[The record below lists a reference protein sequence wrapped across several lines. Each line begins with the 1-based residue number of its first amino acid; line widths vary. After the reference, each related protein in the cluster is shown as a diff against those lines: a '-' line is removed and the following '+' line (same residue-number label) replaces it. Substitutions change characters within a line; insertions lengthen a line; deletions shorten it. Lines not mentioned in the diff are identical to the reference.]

1 MGFNYAAEKKKFETL
16 WARLRREYRA
26 AGMSDTA
33 IQKMHDFDWEVFKQ
47 ERIYRLHTQDLGIGI
62 FDEPSAEQKDKSAL
76 MKKFL
81 YQKKGYIERVKR
93 DLYVAIS
100 LETQQ
105 PIANR
110 YVIASHI
117 SNDAAVSYHSA
128 FEFYGYSNQV
138 FYETQ
143 VTSESR
149 FRDFEYDGVT
159 YRWIAPRITGGIT
172 EINGTRI
179 TTLERTVIDSV
190 NLFEKIGGLEE
201 LLRCLALIPALD
213 EAALS
218 ACLVEYESG
227 FLYQKTGYIL
237 SAFADSL
244 GLSDSFF
251 AMCKSHL
258 PKGKSY
264 LSSESH
270 GFIWHEEWKLYA
282 PKNLMHM
289 IDKGERA
296 TRRERS
302 SPLGGAMLL
311 QEYSFIAY
319 SNAKCNDSRV
329 IES

>member
-1 MGFNYAAEKKKFETL
+1 MPDGTSFRTL
-16 WARLRREYRA
+16 SC
-26 AGMSDTA
+26 G
-33 IQKMHDFDWEVFKQ
+33 
-47 ERIYRLHTQDLGIGI
+47 
-62 FDEPSAEQKDKSAL
+62 
-76 MKKFL
+76 
-81 YQKKGYIERVKR
+81 
-93 DLYVAIS
+93 IS

-149 FRDFEYDGVT
+149 FRDFKYDGVT
-159 YRWIAPRITGGIT
+159 YRRIAPRITGGIT
-172 EINGTRI
+172 EINGTRV
-179 TTLERTVIDSV
+179 TTLERTVIDSI

-201 LLRCLALIPALD
+201 LLRCLALIPTLD

-218 ACLVEYESG
+218 ACLAEYESG

-237 SAFADSL
+237 SAFAASL

-251 AMCKSHL
+251 AKCKSHL

-264 LSSESH
+264 LSSESQ

-282 PKNLMHM
+282 PN
-289 IDKGERA
+289 
-296 TRRERS
+296 TPVF
-302 SPLGGAMLL
+302 SPLPILQSEQGVLASFQEIIAKIACVQRKDTAYFLRFIQLVSML
-311 QEYSFIAY
+311 YDCRNIIALCALKTNITQ
-319 SNAKCNDSRV
+319 SMGRPHCTATL
-329 IES
+329 ILILL

>member
-1 MGFNYAAEKKKFETL
+1 MPTAVSL
-16 WARLRREYRA
+16 WAFCALCAAPLRRPA
-26 AGMSDTA
+26 TC
-33 IQKMHDFDWEVFKQ
+33 V
-47 ERIYRLHTQDLGIGI
+47 
-62 FDEPSAEQKDKSAL
+62 
-76 MKKFL
+76 
-81 YQKKGYIERVKR
+81 
-93 DLYVAIS
+93 
-100 LETQQ
+100 
-105 PIANR
+105 
-110 YVIASHI
+110 
-117 SNDAAVSYHSA
+117 
-128 FEFYGYSNQV
+128 
-138 FYETQ
+138 
-143 VTSESR
+143 
-149 FRDFEYDGVT
+149 
-159 YRWIAPRITGGIT
+159 
-172 EINGTRI
+172 

-218 ACLVEYESG
+218 ACLAEYESG

-237 SAFADSL
+237 SAFAASL

>member
-1 MGFNYAAEKKKFETL
+1 MQGGTSFQTL
-16 WARLRREYRA
+16 SC
-26 AGMSDTA
+26 G
-33 IQKMHDFDWEVFKQ
+33 
-47 ERIYRLHTQDLGIGI
+47 
-62 FDEPSAEQKDKSAL
+62 
-76 MKKFL
+76 
-81 YQKKGYIERVKR
+81 
-93 DLYVAIS
+93 IS

-159 YRWIAPRITGGIT
+159 YRRIAPRITGGIT
-172 EINGTRI
+172 EINGTRV
-179 TTLERTVIDSV
+179 TTLERTVIDSI

-201 LLRCLALIPALD
+201 LLRCLALIPTLD

-218 ACLVEYESG
+218 ACLAEYESG

-237 SAFADSL
+237 SAFAASL

-264 LSSESH
+264 LSSESQ

-282 PKNLMHM
+282 LNTPVFSLYPYYNLNRVFWPVFRKLSQKQRTFKEK
-289 IDKGERA
+289 IQLISFFPFYS
-296 TRRERS
+296 TRFHAILLLKYNCSVRVEDEYHTEHGQAALHRDFNFD
-302 SPLGGAMLL
+302 SPVT
-311 QEYSFIAY
+311 Q
-319 SNAKCNDSRV
+319 
-329 IES
+329 

>member
-1 MGFNYAAEKKKFETL
+1 MKHYEKLLELGCFSKNDLEQITGSEAAAKWL
-16 WARLRREYRA
+16 CRE
-26 AGMSDTA
+26 
-33 IQKMHDFDWEVFKQ
+33 
-47 ERIYRLHTQDLGIGI
+47 
-62 FDEPSAEQKDKSAL
+62 
-76 MKKFL
+76 

-159 YRWIAPRITGGIT
+159 YRRIAPRITGGIT
-172 EINGTRI
+172 EINGTRV
-179 TTLERTVIDSV
+179 TTLERTVTDSI

-201 LLRCLALIPALD
+201 LLRCLELIPALD

-218 ACLVEYESG
+218 ACLAEYESG
-227 FLYQKTGYIL
+227 FLYQKRAIFCPPL
-237 SAFADSL
+237 QPVSASL
-244 GLSDSFF
+244 IVFSPCANRTSRKENPIYQ
-251 AMCKSHL
+251 ARAKA
-258 PKGKSY
+258 
-264 LSSESH
+264 SS
-270 GFIWHEEWKLYA
+270 G
-282 PKNLMHM
+282 
-289 IDKGERA
+289 
-296 TRRERS
+296 TRNGSCMRRK
-302 SPLGGAMLL
+302 
-311 QEYSFIAY
+311 I
-319 SNAKCNDSRV
+319 
-329 IES
+329 

>member
-1 MGFNYAAEKKKFETL
+1 MKHYEKLLELGCFSKNDLEQVTGSEAAAKWL
-16 WARLRREYRA
+16 CRE
-26 AGMSDTA
+26 
-33 IQKMHDFDWEVFKQ
+33 
-47 ERIYRLHTQDLGIGI
+47 
-62 FDEPSAEQKDKSAL
+62 
-76 MKKFL
+76 

-105 PIANR
+105 PIAKKLATIKWKGKREQFMPENENALR
-110 YVIASHI
+110 L
-117 SNDAAVSYHSA
+117 YHSA

-159 YRWIAPRITGGIT
+159 YRRIAPRITGGIT
-172 EINGTRI
+172 EINGTRV
-179 TTLERTVIDSV
+179 TTLERTVIDSI

-201 LLRCLALIPALD
+201 LLRCLALIPTLD

-218 ACLVEYESG
+218 ACLAEYESG

-237 SAFADSL
+237 SAFAASL

-264 LSSESH
+264 LSSESQ
-270 GFIWHEEWKLYA
+270 GFIWHEDWKLYA

-289 IDKGERA
+289 IDKGVTDYDA
-296 TRRERS
+296 
-302 SPLGGAMLL
+302 
-311 QEYSFIAY
+311 I
-319 SNAKCNDSRV
+319 
-329 IES
+329 

>member
-1 MGFNYAAEKKKFETL
+1 MPDGTSFRTL
-16 WARLRREYRA
+16 SC
-26 AGMSDTA
+26 G
-33 IQKMHDFDWEVFKQ
+33 
-47 ERIYRLHTQDLGIGI
+47 
-62 FDEPSAEQKDKSAL
+62 
-76 MKKFL
+76 
-81 YQKKGYIERVKR
+81 
-93 DLYVAIS
+93 IS

-149 FRDFEYDGVT
+149 FRDFKYDGVT
-159 YRWIAPRITGGIT
+159 YRRIAPRITGGIT
-172 EINGTRI
+172 EINGTRV
-179 TTLERTVIDSV
+179 TTLERTVIDSI
-190 NLFEKIGGLEE
+190 NLFEKIGWLEE
-201 LLRCLALIPALD
+201 LLRCLALIPTLD

-218 ACLVEYESG
+218 ACLAEYESG

-237 SAFADSL
+237 SAFAASL

-251 AMCKSHL
+251 AKCKSHL

-264 LSSESH
+264 LSSESQ

-282 PKNLMHM
+282 PN
-289 IDKGERA
+289 
-296 TRRERS
+296 TPVF
-302 SPLGGAMLL
+302 SPLPILQSEQGVLASFQEIIAKIACVQRKDTAYFLRLIQLVSML
-311 QEYSFIAY
+311 YDCRNIIALCALKT
-319 SNAKCNDSRV
+319 NITQNMGRPHCAATL
-329 IES
+329 ILILL

>member
-1 MGFNYAAEKKKFETL
+1 MKHYEKLLELGCFSKNDLEQITGSEAAAKWL
-16 WARLRREYRA
+16 CRE
-26 AGMSDTA
+26 
-33 IQKMHDFDWEVFKQ
+33 
-47 ERIYRLHTQDLGIGI
+47 
-62 FDEPSAEQKDKSAL
+62 
-76 MKKFL
+76 

-117 SNDAAVSYHSA
+117 RN
-128 FEFYGYSNQV
+128 
-138 FYETQ
+138 
-143 VTSESR
+143 
-149 FRDFEYDGVT
+149 
-159 YRWIAPRITGGIT
+159 GI
-172 EINGTRI
+172 RV
-179 TTLERTVIDSV
+179 TTLERTVIDSI

-201 LLRCLALIPALD
+201 LLRCLALIPTLD

-218 ACLVEYESG
+218 ACLAEYESG

-237 SAFADSL
+237 SAFAASL

-264 LSSESH
+264 LSSESQ
-270 GFIWHEEWKLYA
+270 GFIWHEDWKLYA

-289 IDKGERA
+289 IDKGVTDYDA
-296 TRRERS
+296 
-302 SPLGGAMLL
+302 
-311 QEYSFIAY
+311 I
-319 SNAKCNDSRV
+319 
-329 IES
+329 